1 MENKHTKRHLED
13 NRSEKNGH
21 PTANKSYSKEKSK
34 SKSKGLSKS
43 KSLKHLGKKSKSMIR
58 L

>member
-1 MENKHTKRHLED
+1 MESKHTKRHVED
-13 NRSEKNGH
+13 NRSEKNCH
-21 PTANKSYSKEKSK
+21 PTVNKSYSKEKSK

>member
-1 MENKHTKRHLED
+1 MENRHTKRHVED
-13 NRSEKNGH
+13 NRSEKNCQ
-21 PTANKSYSKEKSK
+21 PTVNKSYSKDKSR

-43 KSLKHLGKKSKSMIR
+43 KSLKHLGKKSRSMIR

>member
-1 MENKHTKRHLED
+1 MKKNKDEQRVMSKANVGEHSVS
-13 NRSEKNGH
+13 RSR
-21 PTANKSYSKEKSK
+21 

-43 KSLKHLGKKSKSMIR
+43 KSLKHLGKKTKSMSR